1 MPSIALILQ
10 SIRHLLLIVRPCT
23 GKILPKYDITRV
35 NLMKLKSKL
44 AASVAVL
51 GLGSTMAVAE
61 GLERVNL
68 DPSFLF
74 ESGNYAEFSYGSV
87 TPSIPSGGAI
97 VRDNVAGS
105 FTVTNFAAKTSLDDS
120 LDVGIWSTSNGNG
133 ASIDWAPTP
142 VKAEL
147 TVPALAALVRY
158 RVNDNISVIGGL
170 KRSTVNDGGLL
181 KLPIDGKTALGTWT
195 LSSAS
200 TTAAVYGVAYEMPE
214 IALRVSVVAE
224 ASSSLDIDTSYTIA
238 ETGATVHTGVSK
250 ASIGDATTFSFQSGI
265 AADTLLFGSVR
276 VSSWKN
282 NQVSVPTSPNV
293 AGRHTVSSFGDGSSY
308 TVGLGRKFSDKLS
321 GSVSYFS
328 DPASDC
334 KPTSPLS
341 PICENTSINLGAK
354 YSLSDSAT
362 LSLGTTWTQYGDA
375 SAFGGAATTTKS
387 TKTSY
392 GFKLSYKF

>member
-1 MPSIALILQ
+1 
-10 SIRHLLLIVRPCT
+10 
-23 GKILPKYDITRV
+23 
-35 NLMKLKSKL
+35 
-44 AASVAVL
+44 
-51 GLGSTMAVAE
+51 LGSTMAIAE

-68 DPSFLF
+68 DPSFMF
-74 ESGNYAEFSYGSV
+74 EPGTYAEFSYGSV
-87 TPSIPSGGAI
+87 NPSIPTGGAA

-105 FTVTNFAAKTSLDDS
+105 FTVNNFAAKTSLGDS
-120 LDVGIWSTSNGNG
+120 LDLGIWSTSNGNG
-133 ASIDWAPTP
+133 ASIDWGTTP
-142 VKAEL
+142 NGVVKAEL
-147 TVPALAALVRY
+147 TIPTMAALVRY
-158 RVNDNISVIGGL
+158 RINDNISIIGGL
-170 KRSTVNDGGLL
+170 KRSTVDDGGLL
-181 KLPIDGKTALGTWT
+181 KLPITAVTAGGTWNI
-195 LSSAS
+195 SSAS

-214 IALRVSVVAE
+214 IAMRVSVVAE

-250 ASIGDATTFSFQSGI
+250 ASIGDATTLSFQSGI

-282 NQVSVPTSPNV
+282 NQVSVPHPTLGPKDI
-293 AGRHTVSSFGDGSSY
+293 SSFGDGSSY

-334 KPTSPLS
+334 KPTSALS

>member
-1 MPSIALILQ
+1 
-10 SIRHLLLIVRPCT
+10 
-23 GKILPKYDITRV
+23 
-35 NLMKLKSKL
+35 MKLKSKL

-105 FTVTNFAAKTSLDDS
+105 FTVTNFAAKTSLGDS

-147 TVPALAALVRY
+147 TIPALAALVRY

-224 ASSSLDIDTSYTIA
+224 ASSSLDVDTSYTLA

-282 NQVSVPTSPNV
+282 NQVGVPTSPNV

-334 KPTSPLS
+334 NPTSALS

>member
-1 MPSIALILQ
+1 M
-10 SIRHLLLIVRPCT
+10 RHLLLIVGPCT
-23 GKILPKYDITRV
+23 GKVPPKYDITRV
-35 NLMKLKSKL
+35 NLMTLKSKL

-87 TPSIPSGGAI
+87 TPSIPSGGTI

-105 FTVTNFAAKTSLDDS
+105 FTVTNFAAKTSLGDS
-120 LDVGIWSTSNGNG
+120 LDLGIWSTSNGNG
-133 ASIDWAPTP
+133 ASIDWGATP
-142 VKAEL
+142 NGVVKAEL
-147 TVPALAALVRY
+147 TIPTMAALVRY
-158 RVNDNISVIGGL
+158 RINDNISIIGGL

-181 KLPIDGKTALGTWT
+181 KLPIPTVTAGGTWNI
-195 LSSAS
+195 SSAS

-214 IALRVSVVAE
+214 IAMRVSVVAE
-224 ASSSLDIDTSYTIA
+224 ASSSLDLDTSYTID
-238 ETGATVHTGVSK
+238 ETGATVYTGVSK
-250 ASIGDATTFSFQSGI
+250 ASIGDATTLSFQSGI

-282 NQVSVPTSPNV
+282 NQVSVPHPTSGHQPI
-293 AGRHTVSSFGDGSSY
+293 SSFGDGSSY

-334 KPTSPLS
+334 KPTSALS